1 MPKRWTLS
9 WTFAAI
15 AGRSAAW
22 MPSCPRR
29 VGVPILSNHASS
41 AAMPSAAVARPNTC
55 RAKRS
60 NWAGLRLW
68 YHFIQAGMTTDS
80 PAPWGTLN
88 SAESECSMA
97 WFG

>member
-1 MPKRWTLS
+1 
-9 WTFAAI
+9 
-15 AGRSAAW
+15 
-22 MPSCPRR
+22 
-29 VGVPILSNHASS
+29 
-41 AAMPSAAVARPNTC
+41 MPSAAVARPNTC

-60 NWAGLRLW
+60 NWAGLRPW